1 LQKSECEGF
10 FYLIF
15 SFDALFGSLPTLA
28 KIKMSLIQSSFF
40 HKNAFDA
47 IESNLPAFLIVVALY
62 VQSFA
67 HIVAFTSIHIKV
79 LNCEFK
85 DNFQIK

>member
-1 LQKSECEGF
+1 MHF
-10 FYLIF
+10 
-15 SFDALFGSLPTLA
+15 FGSLPTLA

-67 HIVAFTSIHIKV
+67 HNEPV
-79 LNCEFK
+79 LLHSLQF
-85 DNFQIK
+85 I